1 MKFALMD
8 IKIYTILLWENMKQ
22 KENVTVSLET
32 YPHVRIV
39 DLDRSVAVVPGGEN
53 GLRLNRPGTVARRT
67 GNINKH
73 FSLECPN
80 LSIGK
85 EMKRLQKTT

>member
-1 MKFALMD
+1 MD

-39 DLDRSVAVVPGGEN
+39 DLDRSVAVVPGGEKWIETKQAWDS
-53 GLRLNRPGTVARRT
+53 GSQDRE
-67 GNINKH
+67 H
-73 FSLECPN
+73 
-80 LSIGK
+80 
-85 EMKRLQKTT
+85 